1 MAEAKPG
8 SERTRLAVLLAILV
22 AVVVVAGVRFWSD
35 EAITGRAARSDQLDY
50 VARELPP
57 LELAQLDH
65 DPEGSAV
72 SERNPFA
79 FGPPPTPTPNLTP
92 RPTRPPRPT
101 MRPRQTP
108 TPRLAIGADGRPKPP
123 PPPFDRDYI
132 GYFGSVQLQVAAFRK
147 QSSDPEAGRQVEV
160 AVVGDVLDE
169 IFIVREIG
177 LESVVIGFVGYD
189 PSEDTRVPLAEN

>member
-1 MAEAKPG
+1 MAESKPG
-8 SERTRLAVLLAILV
+8 SERTRLAVLLTVL
-22 AVVVVAGVRFWSD
+22 AVVVIVAGVRYWSD
-35 EAITGRAARSDQLDY
+35 ETITGRAARSDQLDY

-57 LELAQLDH
+57 LELAQLDQ
-65 DPEGSAV
+65 DPESSAV

-79 FGPPPTPTPNLTP
+79 FGPPPTPTRNLTP
-92 RPTRPPRPT
+92 PPTRPPRPT
-101 MRPRQTP
+101 IRPRQTP
-108 TPRLAIGADGRPKPP
+108 TPRVAIGADGQPKPP
-123 PPPFDRDYI
+123 PPPFDRDFI
-132 GYFGSVQLQVAAFRK
+132 GYFGPVQLQVAAFRK
-147 QSSDPEAGRQVEV
+147 KSSDPEMGRQVEV